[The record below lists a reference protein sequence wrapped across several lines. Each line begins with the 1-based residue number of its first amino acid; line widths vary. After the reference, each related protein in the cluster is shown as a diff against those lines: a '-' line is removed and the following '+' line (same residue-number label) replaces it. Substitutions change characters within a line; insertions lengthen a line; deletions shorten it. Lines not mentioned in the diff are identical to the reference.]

1 MFSRLVHF
9 IVIIPLSILP
19 ISFLYI
25 LSDLLCFLLFRIV
38 GYRKS
43 IVKKNLK
50 NSFPNSSSSERVHIM
65 KEFYKHFCDLMIE
78 GIKSFTISQKQL
90 SKRFIIKNHNIID
103 EYAKKG
109 KSVIIVGGHYNNW
122 EMLAQASS
130 IYHIHDCLGIYKP
143 LSNSFFNEKMKKS
156 REKFGLSLY
165 SMNETLRCFKKKT
178 TKAIFFA
185 SDQSPS
191 NYKNVFWTNFLNQDT
206 AVQSGVERLSRLYNY
221 PIFIYHIEKLKR
233 GFYQTNYELLIEN
246 PNKYRKGE
254 ITQIFT
260 KKIQNMILQNPQF
273 WLWTHRRWKKI
284 KTSDSI

>member
-25 LSDLLCFLLFRIV
+25 LSNLLCFLLFRIV

-50 NSFPNSSSSERVHIM
+50 NSFPNSSSSDRVHIM

-109 KSVIIVGGHYNNW
+109 KSVII
-122 EMLAQASS
+122 
-130 IYHIHDCLGIYKP
+130 
-143 LSNSFFNEKMKKS
+143 
-156 REKFGLSLY
+156 
-165 SMNETLRCFKKKT
+165 
-178 TKAIFFA
+178 
-185 SDQSPS
+185 
-191 NYKNVFWTNFLNQDT
+191 
-206 AVQSGVERLSRLYNY
+206 
-221 PIFIYHIEKLKR
+221 
-233 GFYQTNYELLIEN
+233 
-246 PNKYRKGE
+246 
-254 ITQIFT
+254 
-260 KKIQNMILQNPQF
+260 
-273 WLWTHRRWKKI
+273 
-284 KTSDSI
+284 TSVV